1 MPLFFFGFWQRVSK
15 HQILFLTGLIVL
27 IMIVSATLF
36 SQTQHVS
43 WLIGLYWAVT
53 TVTTVGYGDVTP
65 HNTVGRW
72 IAMGTM
78 LTAIPLAGAAFA
90 GWAAA
95 IVSIQLRKVWGMTM
109 NKIHNHLVILG
120 YSPLLIHIL
129 PDLLSEHPQAVIV
142 SPLSS
147 SELPDNLPCITG
159 DPTHPHILAK
169 ASLPM
174 AQQIVV
180 VGESDG
186 AVLMTAIEAHRIA
199 PKTPIF
205 AITQSRQAA
214 QTLKDLG
221 MTHSVASQDL
231 LGHTLA
237 KSLATPH
244 AADFFVALL
253 TSPDLALEEISVQQN
268 WVGQRLDELE
278 LALSS
283 TILAV
288 IRQQQVIL
296 PLRHPVI
303 EADDT
308 ILLLRPPAPGLSPA
322 AS

>member
-1 MPLFFFGFWQRVSK
+1 MPLFFLGFWQRVSK
-15 HQILFLTGLIVL
+15 HQIRLVTGLITV
-27 IMIVSATLF
+27 ITVVSATLF
-36 SQTQHVS
+36 AQTQHVS
-43 WLIGLYWAVT
+43 WFIGFYWAIT
-53 TVTTVGYGDVTP
+53 TITTVGYGDVTP
-65 HNTVGRW
+65 HNAAGRW

-90 GWAAA
+90 GWAAS
-95 IVSIQLRKVWGMTM
+95 IVSIQLRRVWGMAM
-109 NKIHNHLVILG
+109 NKTHNHLVILG
-120 YSPLLIHIL
+120 YNSLLIHIL

-147 SELPDNLPCITG
+147 TELPDNLPCITG

-169 ASLPM
+169 ASLPL

-186 AVLMTAIEAHRIA
+186 AVLMTAIEAHRMA
-199 PKTPIF
+199 PQTPLF
-205 AITQSRQAA
+205 AITQSRRAA

-221 MTHSVASQDL
+221 MSHSVASEDL

-253 TSPDLALEEISVQQN
+253 TSPDLGLEEILVQSD
-268 WVGQRLDELE
+268 WVGHSLEELE
-278 LALSS
+278 VTISS
-283 TILAV
+283 TVLAV

-303 EADDT
+303 ESDDK
-308 ILLLRPPAPGLSPA
+308 ILLLRPQLPPAS
-322 AS
+322 

>member
-1 MPLFFFGFWQRVSK
+1 MSLFFFGIWQRMSR
-15 HQILFLTGLIVL
+15 HQILFLTGVIVV

-36 SQTQHVS
+36 AETQHVS
-43 WLIGLYWAVT
+43 WFIGLYWAVT

-65 HNTVGRW
+65 HNTGGRW

-109 NKIHNHLVILG
+109 NKTHNHLVILG
-120 YSPLLIHIL
+120 YNSLLIHIL
-129 PDLLSEHPQAVIV
+129 PDLLAEHPQAVMV

-147 SELPDNLPCITG
+147 AELPDNLPCITG

-169 ASLPM
+169 ASLPL

-180 VGESDG
+180 VGDSDG
-186 AVLMTAIEAHRIA
+186 AVLMTAIEAHRLA
-199 PKTPIF
+199 PQTPIF
-205 AITQSRQAA
+205 AITQSRRAA

-253 TSPDLALEEISVQQN
+253 TSPDLGLEEIPVQPDWIGHN
-268 WVGQRLDELE
+268 LDELD
-278 LALSS
+278 LAFSS
-283 TILAV
+283 TVLAV
-288 IRQQQVIL
+288 IRQQQIIL
-296 PLRHPVI
+296 PLRHPVV
-303 EADDT
+303 ETDDT
-308 ILLLRPPAPGLSPA
+308 ILLLRPPTPRLSPA
-322 AS
+322 S